1 MQQLQPITEYYD
13 ELYPVTS
20 DLLEFYKQ
28 ILKDYPAPQK
38 VLNIGSGT
46 GSFEFALSKE
56 GYDVTGLE
64 VIQCLLESALLKRRN
79 QLLSLRFFKLS
90 STEMTKFLG
99 HGFFNVIS
107 CLNNKI
113 VFFRNE
119 TLVQNFF
126 SDSYK
131 LLSPN
136 GTLILQLYNNESCIN
151 AKTFSLP
158 VKSSLRIQLFSQ
170 IQNKNGISYLTQYLK
185 KDTGHPAT
193 IIQDEQIFPLTH
205 NQIKDFA
212 ASAGFNSVELFSDC
226 SLTPFTP
233 DSKEIFAILKK

>member
-13 ELYPVTS
+13 ELYLVTS
-20 DLLEFYKQ
+20 DHLEFYKQ

-38 VLNIGSGT
+38 VLNIGIGT
-46 GSFEFALSKE
+46 GSFEFSLSKA

-113 VFFRNE
+113 VFFKNK

-136 GTLILQLYNNESCIN
+136 GTLILHLYNHENCIN
-151 AKTFSLP
+151 SKTFSLP

-170 IQNKNGISYLTQYLK
+170 IQNISGISYLTQYLK
-185 KDTGHPAT
+185 KRYRASYNNYSRRTDFSPHPKT
-193 IIQDEQIFPLTH
+193 
-205 NQIKDFA
+205 NQRFCRQRR
-212 ASAGFNSVELFSDC
+212 F
-226 SLTPFTP
+226 
-233 DSKEIFAILKK
+233 

>member
-1 MQQLQPITEYYD
+1 M
-13 ELYPVTS
+13 
-20 DLLEFYKQ
+20 
-28 ILKDYPAPQK
+28 
-38 VLNIGSGT
+38 NIGIGT
-46 GSFEFALSKE
+46 GSFEFSLSKA

-113 VFFRNE
+113 VFFKNK

-136 GTLILQLYNNESCIN
+136 GTLILHLYNHENCIN

-170 IQNKNGISYLTQYLK
+170 IQNISGISYLTQYLK
-185 KDTGHPAT
+185 KDTGHPTT
-193 IIQDEQIFPLTH
+193 IIQDEQIFPLTQ

-212 ASAGFNSVELFSDC
+212 ASAGFKSVELFADC
-226 SLTPFTP
+226 QWSPLTA
-233 DSKEIFAILKK
+233 DSKEIFAIIKK

>member
-20 DLLEFYKQ
+20 DHLEFYKQ

-38 VLNIGSGT
+38 VLNIGIGT
-46 GSFEFALSKE
+46 GSFEFSLSKA

-113 VFFRNE
+113 VFFKNK

-136 GTLILQLYNNESCIN
+136 GTLILHLYNHENCIN
-151 AKTFSLP
+151 SKTFSLP

-170 IQNKNGISYLTQYLK
+170 IQNISGISYLTQYLK
-185 KDTGHPAT
+185 KDTGHPTT
-193 IIQDEQIFPLTH
+193 IIQDEQIFPLTQ

-212 ASAGFNSVELFSDC
+212 ASAGFKSVELFADC
-226 SLTPFTP
+226 QWSPLTA
-233 DSKEIFAILKK
+233 DSKEIFAIIKK